1 MLSEGTYYWGHHGT
15 KLVVQAELPSMGY
28 TTVIPRNGEAEHV
41 ERPPLGA
48 PRVDHIADEPL
59 VLENEKL
66 RAAFSPTTM
75 QLLSLVS
82 KASGRELMNAPGGDF
97 CLAAEECSNEMTA
110 WRVGRFARVYLKTP
124 NAPGQQVFSRCAAPF
139 FLEIRQYS
147 CEKMSCST
155 QKFLAAGHI
164 GSFQIHPKVV
174 NLSMENPACVAKIT
188 RGVVHQSIQFAL
200 PFKSSMLTAEGSAVY
215 AMKRAEDADG
225 LVLRLFHPQK
235 KAAPARLRFVRAVQ
249 RAELLA
255 IPERPF
261 GGALR
266 TEADGVY
273 VEMKPEEVV
282 AHRVVF

>member
-41 ERPPLGA
+41 EWPPLGA
-48 PRVDHIADEPL
+48 PRADHIADEPL

-82 KASGRELMNAPGGDF
+82 KASGRELMNAPGSDF

-147 CEKMSCST
+147 CVKISCST

-164 GSFQIHPKVV
+164 GSFQIHPK
-174 NLSMENPACVAKIT
+174 K
-188 RGVVHQSIQFAL
+188 
-200 PFKSSMLTAEGSAVY
+200 
-215 AMKRAEDADG
+215 
-225 LVLRLFHPQK
+225 
-235 KAAPARLRFVRAVQ
+235 
-249 RAELLA
+249 
-255 IPERPF
+255 
-261 GGALR
+261 
-266 TEADGVY
+266 
-273 VEMKPEEVV
+273 
-282 AHRVVF
+282 

>member
-1 MLSEGTYYWGHHGT
+1 MLSEGTYYWGHHET

-41 ERPPLGA
+41 EWPPLGA
-48 PRVDHIADEPL
+48 PRVDHITDEPL

-82 KASGRELMNAPGGDF
+82 KASGRELMNAPGSDF

-110 WRVGRFARVYLKTP
+110 WRVGRFA
-124 NAPGQQVFSRCAAPF
+124 
-139 FLEIRQYS
+139 
-147 CEKMSCST
+147 
-155 QKFLAAGHI
+155 
-164 GSFQIHPKVV
+164 KVV

-200 PFKSSMLTAEGSAVY
+200 PFKSSTLTAEGSAVY

-235 KAAPARLRFVRAVQ
+235 KAASARLRFVRAVQ

-282 AHRVVF
+282 ALRVVF

>member
-15 KLVVQAELPSMGY
+15 KLVVQAELPPMGY

-66 RAAFSPTTM
+66 RAAFSPTTT

-82 KASGRELMNAPGGDF
+82 KASGRELMNAPGSDF

-110 WRVGRFARVYLKTP
+110 WRA
-124 NAPGQQVFSRCAAPF
+124 
-139 FLEIRQYS
+139 
-147 CEKMSCST
+147 
-155 QKFLAAGHI
+155 
-164 GSFQIHPKVV
+164 KVV

-200 PFKSSMLTAEGSAVY
+200 PFKSSTLTAEGSAVY

-225 LVLRLFHPQK
+225 LVLRLFNPQE
-235 KAAPARLRFVRAVQ
+235 KAASARLRFMRAVQ

-255 IPERPF
+255 IPERPL

-266 TEADGVY
+266 TEADACTL
-273 VEMKPEEVV
+273 K
-282 AHRVVF
+282 